1 MVTSMRRGYD
11 NFGENEKTPSVARRL
26 FDMDND
32 DRSGRKRGFFRRGR
46 EDDFET
52 RPPLGAIDEDVSD
65 DGWVDLTVSADDELR
80 PASPRKT
87 AAMFAPKQKWTD
99 TWGDDAWDD
108 EWKDPAFRR
117 SSIPPAASPGPDQ
130 IDAWLDNDR
139 EGFGDSTR
147 ETISKMGGDPQVAD
161 SRPGATWDDTGSGQ
175 LSIPSP
181 IEGVAATTSSPTS
194 SPTSNPTSSTGPST
208 DIESAIEQ
216 ALASVAPSTPS
227 ESSIGDHTEQAE
239 LADQLIVLSEGQD
252 DIDATATHSLAID
265 EPFETPKRSKSSRFR
280 RGSANPSIAESAMAN
295 NPRGI
300 VTTPLVST
308 GSTDHIAEALQT
320 NTEPLDSSATPFE
333 PVASVSAH
341 TSSATSPSSFALGGV
356 TGGSSTVRI
365 FDPSV
370 ESEGHDTTNE
380 LPPGPDASGTI
391 DSDDHYEE
399 PSAAYYTV
407 EQPTAVES
415 FVDRISWVG
424 AGVALVAAFRLLF
437 LLWSGVHAADPGAT
451 LTGTERIGRGFSEAG
466 VTQGM
471 LLVLAVVLLS
481 LPSVFGTTTRDSRIG
496 LGLGLVIG
504 TSTLG
509 ILGAFT
515 GFLADR
521 RLADIAGL
529 ASGSSTTKM
538 LASLL
543 TAAGLSIVAWAAA
556 LRAVRSD
563 DVSPAAATA

>member
-1 MVTSMRRGYD
+1 M
-11 NFGENEKTPSVARRL
+11 ENDERT
-26 FDMDND
+26 
-32 DRSGRKRGFFRRGR
+32 GRKRGFFRRGR

-65 DGWVDLTVSADDELR
+65 DGWVDLTVNADEELR

-161 SRPGATWDDTGSGQ
+161 ARPGATWDDTGSGQ

-181 IEGVAATTSSPTS
+181 TNTGPTNTGPTNTGPTS
-194 SPTSNPTSSTGPST
+194 AGPTN

-216 ALASVAPSTPS
+216 ALASVTPPSPS
-227 ESSIGDHTEQAE
+227 PSDRSGDE
-239 LADQLIVLSEGQD
+239 ADQLIVLTERSD
-252 DIDATATHSLAID
+252 DATASHSFSTDVSADITS
-265 EPFETPKRSKSSRFR
+265 EAPKKSKSSRFR
-280 RGSANPSIAESAMAN
+280 RGSANPSVAESAMAN

-300 VTTPLVST
+300 VTTPIVAT
-308 GSTDHIAEALQT
+308 GSTDHIAEALQASGDAIESPT
-320 NTEPLDSSATPFE
+320 LTGATTPFE
-333 PVASVSAH
+333 PTAPSTPSTSTSFGMGAVA
-341 TSSATSPSSFALGGV
+341 
-356 TGGSSTVRI
+356 GGSSTVRI

-370 ESEGHDTTNE
+370 EQETHDTTNE
-380 LPPGPDASGTI
+380 LRAESDASGTI
-391 DSDDHYEE
+391 DSDDNYEV
-399 PSAAYYTV
+399 PTSDDDI
-407 EQPTAVES
+407 EQPSAVES

-424 AGVALVAAFRLLF
+424 AGVALVATFRLLF
-437 LLWSGVHAADPGAT
+437 LLWSGVHAADPGAA
-451 LTGTERIGRGFSEAG
+451 LSGTERIGRGFSEAG
-466 VTQGM
+466 VVQGM
-471 LLVLAVVLLS
+471 LLVLAVALLS
-481 LPSVFGTTTRDSRIG
+481 LPSIFGSTTRDSRIG

-529 ASGSSTTKM
+529 ASGASTTKM
-538 LASLL
+538 LASLV

-563 DVSPAAATA
+563 DVSPATSM